1 MATLGK
7 FKQQEIEQLISQII
21 NVSSETQITLER
33 FYHRQSE
40 DIHTKMTNDEF
51 DLLMEKEQHKKQYA
65 LQIKDI
71 LDNLKSRG

>member
-7 FKQQEIEQLISQII
+7 FKEQEIEQLISHII

-33 FYHRQSE
+33 FYHRQSN
-40 DIHTKMTNDEF
+40 DSHTRLTDDEF
-51 DLLMEKEQHKKQYA
+51 DLLIEKEQYKKQYA

-71 LDNLKSRG
+71 LDNLK

>member
-40 DIHTKMTNDEF
+40 DIHTKMIDEEF
-51 DLLMEKEQHKKQYA
+51 SLLNEKQQLQKQYA

-71 LDNLKSRG
+71 LDNLK